1 MLITCLREPLACLFC
16 CAVGRQGIE
25 NAALPGF
32 GQGTAP
38 QNRNAVYAVAY
49 LPGIYIDISGR
60 SWAKC
65 PQRGQPLPGNT
76 PAADYPNMGMKGV
89 VFLKRSQ
96 ISQSSAKSPSRYAPH
111 LSTHSLRNM
120 TEG

>member
-76 PAADYPNMGMKGV
+76 PAADYPNMRMKGV
-89 VFLKRSQ
+89 VFFKPTGQPPCLS
-96 ISQSSAKSPSRYAPH
+96 ISAKNSPISKAQLY
-111 LSTHSLRNM
+111 
-120 TEG
+120 